1 MSHYTITPLEKK
13 SIAITYEM
21 FRENDDG
28 SISWFNIEEHYRWG
42 KGFIAEDM
50 EVNLEA
56 DQTRI
61 QYCKVDEGEYDGCDL
76 EDPIACYFEFSDD
89 LSDEEKAFIE
99 KCYYDGDPNDDNVP
113 DIGGAAWLYDGTHN
127 WQEEDCYIE
136 VMAPYKVDFCTQDG
150 IIIREVKVRS
160 REEQQTL
167 REQLGEGWYIPTDNA
182 LEPEKY

>member
-1 MSHYTITPLEKK
+1 
-13 SIAITYEM
+13 
-21 FRENDDG
+21 
-28 SISWFNIEEHYRWG
+28 
-42 KGFIAEDM
+42 
-50 EVNLEA
+50 
-56 DQTRI
+56 
-61 QYCKVDEGEYDGCDL
+61 
-76 EDPIACYFEFSDD
+76 
-89 LSDEEKAFIE
+89 
-99 KCYYDGDPNDDNVP
+99 
-113 DIGGAAWLYDGTHN
+113 LYDGTHN

>member
-89 LSDEEKAFIE
+89 LSDEEKEIKKQEKITMQNKIKEENKQKRLLQPKQKKETKKETKKEISEEIE
-99 KCYYDGDPNDDNVP
+99 KSRNKIINIKEKKFKSKKRNTIQYLTAKETLK
-113 DIGGAAWLYDGTHN
+113 DILKL
-127 WQEEDCYIE
+127 
-136 VMAPYKVDFCTQDG
+136 V
-150 IIIREVKVRS
+150 
-160 REEQQTL
+160 
-167 REQLGEGWYIPTDNA
+167 
-182 LEPEKY
+182 